1 MSCKL
6 CLPIYFFHLLVISNL
21 KPLSLSS
28 GLNVESSKWENLT
41 SIDKVDRSN
50 EVCVM
55 CWQNQHDEDTI
66 LYGTRGGMVK
76 SYSTLTHTDTD
87 VLQVTDGDEQILKGL
102 FKLDK

>member
-1 MSCKL
+1 
-6 CLPIYFFHLLVISNL
+6 
-21 KPLSLSS
+21 
-28 GLNVESSKWENLT
+28 
-41 SIDKVDRSN
+41 
-50 EVCVM
+50 M

-76 SYSTLTHTDTD
+76 SYSTETHTDTD